1 MRRPMVPVTAWT
13 CLLLVCLLPAQSM
26 HNFQE
31 AENLGRLASTPHPPT
46 DFTPVGHDA
55 SDLNGHPPP
64 FNRER
69 EAEEPIPHLNELT
82 TKLLGRIDVPKFLH
96 KIYDVMTRGFIHLD
110 RPMGKTVRAPYYA
123 SWKRTSE
130 WEEMDKDITE
140 MPLPEEPGA
149 AKFELQ
155 PEEPPMDLIFT
166 ARNELEKL
174 NGKTAIFQT
183 RSKERQILLVKTLYI
198 LSRKP
203 AYRESAIHA
212 IETVVKTL
220 QLRKNPE
227 DLPKIMPYIK
237 AAHYLM
243 TTPKKPLDSPGLLAQ
258 RLLKSDELG
267 PSLQNILEKQDLK
280 SWLGFFATEQHGEVQ
295 EKYKSM
301 LESKLGERFNEI
313 LRWSSEVLHPAN
325 THRYSTDEVL
335 FALETLYV
343 HSVQKPEG
351 LGSHNPAFEK
361 LIDARDAWRGHSQ
374 LDESVPAAIELT
386 ANSAIKKKAT
396 IVENNE
402 LLYILHQH
410 KQQFT
415 PQEIH

>member
-1 MRRPMVPVTAWT
+1 
-13 CLLLVCLLPAQSM
+13 
-26 HNFQE
+26 
-31 AENLGRLASTPHPPT
+31 
-46 DFTPVGHDA
+46 
-55 SDLNGHPPP
+55 
-64 FNRER
+64 
-69 EAEEPIPHLNELT
+69 
-82 TKLLGRIDVPKFLH
+82 
-96 KIYDVMTRGFIHLD
+96 
-110 RPMGKTVRAPYYA
+110 
-123 SWKRTSE
+123 
-130 WEEMDKDITE
+130 
-140 MPLPEEPGA
+140 
-149 AKFELQ
+149 
-155 PEEPPMDLIFT
+155 
-166 ARNELEKL
+166 
-174 NGKTAIFQT
+174 
-183 RSKERQILLVKTLYI
+183 
-198 LSRKP
+198 
-203 AYRESAIHA
+203 
-212 IETVVKTL
+212 
-220 QLRKNPE
+220 
-227 DLPKIMPYIK
+227 
-237 AAHYLM
+237 
-243 TTPKKPLDSPGLLAQ
+243 
-258 RLLKSDELG
+258 
-267 PSLQNILEKQDLK
+267 
-280 SWLGFFATEQHGEVQ
+280 
-295 EKYKSM
+295 M